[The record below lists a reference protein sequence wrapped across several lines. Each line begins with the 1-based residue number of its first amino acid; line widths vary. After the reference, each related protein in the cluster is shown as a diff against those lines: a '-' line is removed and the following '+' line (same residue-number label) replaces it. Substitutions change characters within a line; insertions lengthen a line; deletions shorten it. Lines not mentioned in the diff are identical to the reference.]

1 MIRKTAI
8 LTAILLLFGA
18 CSETTKVSDDLPD
31 SQSDQANPTGRT
43 DEGRVDPGERAILIG
58 EGGSRFDACPSLGRV
73 TANELEVLAAPFDSA
88 KAKDKVTSGQMVHIC
103 NRSLDQKWF
112 GIVYDKLAL
121 AVPEDS
127 SDASNATD
135 CGVSSPVR
143 SKRNYDGPCK
153 SGWVESSFVKLVAG

>member
-1 MIRKTAI
+1 MIRKTAL
-8 LTAILLLFGA
+8 LTVLLVSLAA
-18 CSETTKVSDDLPD
+18 CSETTKVSDDLAD

-43 DEGRVDPGERAILIG
+43 EQGSVDPGERAVLIG
-58 EGGSRFDACPSLGRV
+58 EGGSRFDACPSVGRITSV
-73 TANELEVLAAPFDSA
+73 ELEVLASPFDSA
-88 KAKDKVTSGQMVHIC
+88 KVKDKVGSGQMVYIC

-112 GIVYDKLAL
+112 GIVYDKAATPLPEGGEDVA
-121 AVPEDS
+121 AV
-127 SDASNATD
+127 TD